1 MIPMRK
7 LAFLAAALLVMVG
20 VGSAIKAL
28 TLAPTA
34 APPKATISIEDI
46 HRQVDV
52 KSLPNL
58 DVKDPF

>member
-1 MIPMRK
+1 MRK
-7 LAFLAAALLVMVG
+7 LAFLAAALLVMAA

-34 APPKATISIEDI
+34 APPKVTISIEDI